1 MKVKAVSLFAML
13 VVLFALSAS
22 AAQAQW
28 VKGVRHTAS
37 LGLYHE

>member
-1 MKVKAVSLFAML
+1 MKVKAVSLLGTL

-28 VKGVRHTAS
+28 VKGVKRSAS

>member
-1 MKVKAVSLFAML
+1 MKVKAVSVLATL

-28 VKGVRHTAS
+28 VKGVRATAS
-37 LGLYHE
+37 VGLHHE